1 MIIISFLTAVISYFF
16 LHSLNVTSAFAPST
30 SPRRTSTTTT
40 VPVNAANPINFIYS
54 TTVTSLRGID
64 FDALEDDDECD
75 FVTQD
80 IILPSTNLL
89 GTTDEGRTVTVTPEL
104 PVIALRNPNC
114 IELPTANPD
123 FIPEEVVTTCMD
135 FLQNNDDPRPNSGLE
150 VCFNFSSDSC
160 RAANG
165 GSLEA
170 FMQYAKN
177 PVFQAMVDCHKWEVL
192 SVGPEIPG
200 TNTRGAMKTV
210 LVKVVQK
217 KVEGGRELKD
227 RKFLWTLMKER
238 RPPRQGFW
246 LVHECISVENSFAM
260 TL

>member
-1 MIIISFLTAVISYFF
+1 MIRAFLSFVSYIFLT
-16 LHSLNVTSAFAPST
+16 SLNATCAFAPSL
-30 SPRRTSTTTT
+30 SRHAPPY
-40 VPVNAANPINFIYS
+40 VHIHDAANPINFISYG

-64 FDALEDDDECD
+64 FDALEDDEECD
-75 FVTQD
+75 FVTNE
-80 IILPSTNLL
+80 IILPYTKPL
-89 GTTDEGRTVTVTPEL
+89 GSSEGRTTTVTPEL
-104 PVIALRNPNC
+104 QAATTLRLNNPNC

-123 FIPEEVVTTCMD
+123 SSPEEVVTTCMN

-160 RAANG
+160 RAAHG

-170 FMQYAKN
+170 FLQYAKN
-177 PVFQAMVDCHKWEVL
+177 PVFQAMVDCHEWEVV

-227 RKFLWTLMKER
+227 RNFLWTMMRER

-246 LVHECISVENSFAM
+246 LVHECISVDNSFAM